1 MTKNDY
7 KVNKEA
13 IKTGAKIVGRTL
25 LAVGKV
31 VGTVVVTTIEIL
43 HDVVTVLSTDGR
55 MINTL

>member
-43 HDVVTVLSTDGR
+43 HDVVTEKKGV
-55 MINTL
+55 